1 MSYNYRKRKSD
12 IGFTVLFCVLAV
24 VLIGASAMLFKNNQ
38 TKAVELEE
46 ITEEVATLEASKSN
60 LEVQV
65 GELEVQNEQLTKQIE
80 ELRGEVK
87 ELEAQGITINLDEEI
102 ANKKIAYLTF
112 DDGPS
117 KNTIKILDFLKA
129 NNIKAT
135 FFVLGNEAQGDIYRR
150 IVNEGH
156 TIAIHSNTHDYSQIY
171 QNVDTFMSDVNALSS
186 LIEKETG
193 VKPDVLRFPGGSNNT
208 VGKRYGGTD
217 IMSRIIPEVEGAG
230 YAYFD
235 WNVDSMDAAKGLQ
248 DKQVIVD
255 SVLNGAKY
263 TNNAVILMHDAA
275 PKTTTVDALP
285 DIVEGLRNQGFVFDK
300 LTTESEPVK
309 FK

>member
-1 MSYNYRKRKSD
+1 MRYKKKSD
-12 IGFTVLFCVLAV
+12 MGVTILFTVLGILLVATSG
-24 VLIGASAMLFKNNQ
+24 IMWKNNQ
-38 TKAVELEE
+38 VKAEELET
-46 ITEEVATLEASKSN
+46 ITQEVIQAEAAKVN
-60 LEVQV
+60 LDTKLADLQTQKEQV
-65 GELEVQNEQLTKQIE
+65 AKQIE
-80 ELRGEVK
+80 ELKSEVENLKK
-87 ELEAQGITINLDEEI
+87 EGITIDLNSEI
-102 ANKKIAYLTF
+102 KNKKSAYLTF

-117 KNTIKILDFLKA
+117 NNTVQILDFLKA

-135 FFVLGNEAQGDIYRR
+135 FFVLGKGNQADIYRR
-150 IVNEGH
+150 IVDEGH
-156 TIAIHSNTHDYSQIY
+156 TIAIHSNTHEYKDIY
-171 QNVDTFMSDVNALSS
+171 QNVDSFMADVKRLSD

-208 VGKRYGGTD
+208 ISHRYGGKD
-217 IMSRIIPEVEGAG
+217 LMDQIIPAVEAEG

-248 DKQVIVD
+248 DKQVIVN

-263 TNNAVILMHDAA
+263 TDNAVILMHDAA

-285 DIVEGLRNQGFVFDK
+285 EIVEGLKEQGFIFEK
-300 LTTESEPVK
+300 LTTESESVK

>member
-1 MSYNYRKRKSD
+1 MRYKKKSD
-12 IGFTVLFCVLAV
+12 MGVTILFTVLGIILVATSG
-24 VLIGASAMLFKNNQ
+24 IMLKNNQ
-38 TKAVELEE
+38 VKAAELETITQEVIQVEAAKANLDTKLVELE
-46 ITEEVATLEASKSN
+46 TQK
-60 LEVQV
+60 
-65 GELEVQNEQLTKQIE
+65 EQLAKQIE
-80 ELRGEVK
+80 ELKNEVEGLK
-87 ELEAQGITINLDEEI
+87 KQGINIDLNAEI
-102 ANKKIAYLTF
+102 QNKKYAYLTF

-117 KNTIKILDFLKA
+117 NNTVQILDFLKA

-135 FFVLGNEAQGDIYRR
+135 FFVLGKENQADIYRR
-150 IVNEGH
+150 IVDEGH
-156 TIAIHSNTHDYSQIY
+156 TIAIHSNTHQYKDIY
-171 QNVDTFMSDVNALSS
+171 QNVEAFMADVKALSD

-208 VGKRYGGTD
+208 ISHRYGGKD
-217 IMSRIIPEVEGAG
+217 LMDQIIPTVEAEG

-248 DKQVIVD
+248 DKQVIID

-263 TNNAVILMHDAA
+263 TDNAVILMHDAP

-285 DIVEGLRNQGFVFDK
+285 EIVEGLKEQGFIFEK